1 MALLLNP
8 PAKVTFMPHLSSRR
22 DFIHLMGGGAV
33 LAATASLA
41 GCSSDYPA
49 ASVAAW
55 QGPGGEPDVRRW
67 ALAHALLAPNSHNR
81 QPWWADVRE
90 ADAITLHVDR
100 DRTLPMTD
108 PWFRQIMVSQGT
120 FLELLV
126 IALQERGLDPQVQ
139 LFPQGEP
146 GEKTLDDRPVA
157 RLHWAPGAAAPAK
170 DPLFAQILRRHTAKV
185 AYDTQRAVNPA
196 QVEALKTVLPA
207 GVTFGATLEPARV
220 AALRAL
226 CLAAAKVEIGT
237 PRTMME
243 SLRLMRVGPAEIAQ
257 HRDGITVMSPFV
269 RAMAALGLFDRTQVP
284 AVGSTGYRGALK
296 RFEEHSL
303 SAMGFVWLNTD
314 QAAARAAGR
323 IRASQVEAGRAYLR
337 LQLKATELGLQVHPM
352 SQANQEF
359 DEMKPWYDQL
369 HQQLNGQA
377 ASERVVQMFCR
388 IGHCADQPHTPRR
401 ELATMIRA

>member
-1 MALLLNP
+1 M
-8 PAKVTFMPHLSSRR
+8 
-22 DFIHLMGGGAV
+22 
-33 LAATASLA
+33 
-41 GCSSDYPA
+41 
-49 ASVAAW
+49 AAW

-90 ADAITLHVDR
+90 ADAITLYVDR

-126 IALQERGLDPQVQ
+126 IALQERGLDPRVQ
-139 LFPQGEP
+139 LFPLGEP
-146 GEKTLDDRPVA
+146 GEKVLDDRPVA
-157 RLHWAPGAAAPAK
+157 RVSWTPGASAPAK

-196 QVEALKTVLPA
+196 QVEALKIVLPA

-220 AALRAL
+220 AALRTL
-226 CLAAAKVEIGT
+226 CLESGKVEIGT

-243 SLRLMRVGPAEIAQ
+243 SLRLMRIGPSEIAQ
-257 HRDGITVMSPFV
+257 HRDGITLMSPFV
-269 RAMAALGLFDRTQVP
+269 RVLSAIGLFDRTQPP
-284 AVGSTGYRGALK
+284 AVGSTGYKGAVQL
-296 RFEEHSL
+296 FAEQS
-303 SAMGFVWLNTD
+303 STAMGFVWLSTD

-323 IRASQVEAGRAYLR
+323 IRASQVEAGRAYAR
-337 LQLKATELGLQVHPM
+337 LQLKATELGLQMHPM

-359 DEMKPWYDQL
+359 DEMKPWYDKL
-369 HQQLNGQA
+369 HQTLHGQP

-388 IGHCADQPHTPRR
+388 IGYCANQPHSPRR
-401 ELATMIRA
+401 ELASIVRA

>member
-1 MALLLNP
+1 MRY
-8 PAKVTFMPHLSSRR
+8 PAHRR
-22 DFIHLMGGGAV
+22 NFIRLVGGGAV

-81 QPWWADVRE
+81 QPWWVDVRE

-146 GEKTLDDRPVA
+146 GEKVLDDRPVA
-157 RLHWAPGAAAPAK
+157 RVSWTPGAPAPAK

-185 AYDTQRAVNPA
+185 GYDTTRPVAPAHVQALQAVVPP
-196 QVEALKTVLPA
+196 TVVL
-207 GVTFGATLEPARV
+207 GATLEPVRV
-220 AALRAL
+220 AALRTL
-226 CLAAAKVEIGT
+226 CLESGKVEIGT

-243 SLRLMRVGPAEIAQ
+243 SLRLMRIGPTEIAR
-257 HRDGITVMSPFV
+257 HRDGITLMSPFV
-269 RAMAALGLFDRTQVP
+269 RVLSAIGLFDRTQP
-284 AVGSTGYRGALK
+284 PPVGSTGYKGALQL
-296 RFEEHSL
+296 FEEQS
-303 SAMGFVWLNTD
+303 STAMGFVWLGTD

-323 IRASQVEAGRAYLR
+323 IRASQVEAGRAYAR

-359 DEMKPWYDQL
+359 DEMKPWYDKL
-369 HQQLNGQA
+369 HQMLHGQP

-388 IGHCADQPHTPRR
+388 IGYCANQPHTPRR
-401 ELATMIRA
+401 ELASIVRA